1 MAYNIAQ
8 NAIQLPAD
16 RASGMLKTCML
27 IPPSCFHPADRQPA
41 EQSLYYKIQRKYI
54 IKLHCILEW
63 AVSMNFI
70 LDFSLIW
77 QRMPL
82 ENSEV
87 EKKILSFNF

>member
-41 EQSLYYKIQRKYI
+41 EQSLCYNSAQLRHKASVHSGECC
-54 IKLHCILEW
+54 LHEFY
-63 AVSMNFI
+63 SGF
-70 LDFSLIW
+70 LIN
-77 QRMPL
+77 MTT
-82 ENSEV
+82 NATG
-87 EKKILSFNF
+87 K